1 MLTLSSWY
9 PKIDLNESFY
19 EDDSCRIGV
28 NGQNYYLVSKLDTTI
43 IVYERSHP
51 QKTRTFIDLVSV
63 DSLRYNSFKRLYNE
77 LVENSGSGRSRL
89 TAAEIRFRL
98 ENPTLR
104 FEDDTSLEN
113 IHCREIDILKKAYQN
128 DCYTHLNSDISWQ
141 IKHFMKYVDLYEIRI
156 IDSKCINDLGKMLI
170 IIDEKNELIYRAII
184 RDNILYFTNLIKEKP
199 TKESFVKKYFQ
210 LSDYE
215 HYESLSDVIIDIFK
229 SDKLFIESR
238 YDPIIKAYSIYC
250 HRTISD
256 GDTLTTSVE
265 QKTINEQEYD
275 VNFIFNFIF
284 DSEFLCY
291 PKEDF
296 IERLRELSIL
306 GENECVTLEHVKV
319 YEMTVI

>member
-19 EDDSCRIGV
+19 EDDSCQIGV
-28 NGQNYYLVSKLDTTI
+28 NGQNYYLISKLDKTI

-77 LVENSGSGRSRL
+77 LGENSGSGRSRF

-98 ENPTLR
+98 ENPTVQA
-104 FEDDTSLEN
+104 EYVPSLTEM
-113 IHCREIDILKKAYQN
+113 HRHEIDILKKAYQN
-128 DCYTHLNSDISWQ
+128 DCCTHLSSDISWQ
-141 IKHFMKYVDLYEIRI
+141 IKLFMKYVHLYEIRI
-156 IDSKCINDLGKMLI
+156 VDSKCVNDSGKMLI
-170 IIDEKNELIYRAII
+170 IIDENNELVYRAII

-199 TKESFVKKYFQ
+199 TQESFVKKYFQ

-238 YDPIIKAYSIYC
+238 YDPIKKAYSIYC

-265 QKTINEQEYD
+265 QKIISEHEYD
-275 VNFIFNFIF
+275 VNFIFNFVF

-306 GENECVTLEHVKV
+306 AENERVTLEHIKV
-319 YEMTVI
+319 YEMTII

>member
-28 NGQNYYLVSKLDTTI
+28 NGQNYYLISKLDKTI

-51 QKTRTFIDLVSV
+51 QKIRTFIDLVSV

-77 LVENSGSGRSRL
+77 LGESSGAGRSSL

-98 ENPTLR
+98 ENPTVR
-104 FEDDTSLEN
+104 FEEDQSLEKTN
-113 IHCREIDILKKAYQN
+113 YREIDILKKAYKN
-128 DCYTHLNSDISWQ
+128 DCCTHLSSDISLQ
-141 IKHFMKYVDLYEIRI
+141 IKRFMKYVNLYEIRI
-156 IDSKCINDLGKMLI
+156 VDSNCVNDSGKILI
-170 IIDEKNELIYRAII
+170 IIDEINELVYKAII

-210 LSDYE
+210 LSDYK
-215 HYESLSDVIIDIFK
+215 HYESPSDVVIDIFK
-229 SDKLFIESR
+229 SDKLLIESR
-238 YDPIIKAYSIYC
+238 YDPRIKAYSIYC
-250 HRTISD
+250 HRTLSD

-265 QKTINEQEYD
+265 QKTISEYEYD
-275 VNFIFNFIF
+275 VNFIFNFVF
-284 DSEFLCY
+284 ESEFMCY

-306 GENECVTLEHVKV
+306 AENERVTLEHVKI
-319 YEMTVI
+319 YEMTII

>member
-9 PKIDLNESFY
+9 PKIDINESFY

-28 NGQNYYLVSKLDTTI
+28 NGQNYYLISKLDKTI
-43 IVYERSHP
+43 IVYERSPP

-63 DSLRYNSFKRLYNE
+63 DSLRYNSFKRAYHE
-77 LVENSGSGRSRL
+77 LGESSGAGRSSL

-98 ENPTLR
+98 ENPSVQA
-104 FEDDTSLEN
+104 EYVPSLAEM
-113 IHCREIDILKKAYQN
+113 HRHEIEILKKAYKN
-128 DCYTHLNSDISWQ
+128 DCCTHFSSDISFQ
-141 IKHFMKYVDLYEIRI
+141 IKHFMKHTDMYEIRI
-156 IDSKCINDLGKMLI
+156 LDSKGIHNVEKMFA
-170 IIDEKNELIYRAII
+170 IIDEKNELVYRAII

-215 HYESLSDVIIDIFK
+215 HYESPSDVFIDIFK

-238 YDPIIKAYSIYC
+238 YDPIIKSYSIYY

-265 QKTINEQEYD
+265 QKTISENEYD
-275 VNFIFNFIF
+275 VNFIFNFVF
-284 DSEFLCY
+284 ESEFMCY
-291 PKEDF
+291 PEEDF
-296 IERLRELSIL
+296 VERLRDLSIL
-306 GENECVTLEHVKV
+306 AENERVTLEHVKV
-319 YEMTVI
+319 YEMTII